1 LRSSRPRFT
10 QAESVGVSAQA
21 LPMQTFLH
29 PDAHADGGLA
39 FVDKQ
44 LLESQRAAVLQLMK
58 EVGIQLSCIFRHS
71 RSHLKTCRHDGLTVC
86 RLARNC

>member
-1 LRSSRPRFT
+1 M
-10 QAESVGVSAQA
+10 GVSAQA
-21 LPMQTFLH
+21 LPVQTFLH

-58 EVGIQLSCIFRHS
+58 EVSIS
-71 RSHLKTCRHDGLTVC
+71 
-86 RLARNC
+86 

>member
-1 LRSSRPRFT
+1 MRF
-10 QAESVGVSAQA
+10 SVQA
-21 LPMQTFLH
+21 LPIQTFLH
-29 PDAHADGGLA
+29 PDAHVDGGLA

-58 EVGIQLSCIFRHS
+58 EVCLSEERAS
-71 RSHLKTCRHDGLTVC
+71 SSGSTYLQKLKVLFGVC

>member
-1 LRSSRPRFT
+1 M
-10 QAESVGVSAQA
+10 QA
-21 LPMQTFLH
+21 LPIQTFLH

-58 EVGIQLSCIFRHS
+58 EVCLSQKRAS
-71 RSHLKTCRHDGLTVC
+71 SSGSKYLQKLKALFGVY